1 MTISFVLSAVI
12 LILGNRSN
20 NSCVCRPAAADDSA
34 HGANEFIQY
43 TTNSVRQVRG
53 SVILPNGEPISEA
66 VIEVYEYSVSD
77 KELPAYEVEH
87 SKKRKT
93 ACLTGERGEFCIPRL
108 SAGKYLLKVGTR
120 RCRDKYRIHH
130 RQPYSKPS

>member
-1 MTISFVLSAVI
+1 M
-12 LILGNRSN
+12 
-20 NSCVCRPAAADDSA
+20 
-34 HGANEFIQY
+34 
-43 TTNSVRQVRG
+43 
-53 SVILPNGEPISEA
+53 ILPNGEPISEA